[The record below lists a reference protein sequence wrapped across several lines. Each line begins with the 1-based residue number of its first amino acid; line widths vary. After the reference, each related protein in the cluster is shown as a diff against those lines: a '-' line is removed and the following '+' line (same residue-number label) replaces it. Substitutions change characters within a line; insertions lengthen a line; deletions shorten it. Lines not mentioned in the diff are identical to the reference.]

1 MAAVHVLTDLLPS
14 AGFYSTILIASYVF
28 IFVAFQIF
36 LHPLNG
42 YPGPLTAKLSDA
54 YNGFYAI
61 RRELHLRTWRN
72 HLKYGP
78 VVRQGPN
85 KLVFSSITAL
95 QGESIG
101 NMPSRQFV
109 TKMLDIYKGDR
120 TTKPKAYIALGPG
133 LTTPTMLTAIDH
145 QVHRSRRQLIG
156 QVVSE
161 RFMRSFEPI
170 MVNEVDLFI
179 RRLFLAAQKSYPVN
193 VTEYAR
199 HLGLDLAGLLAFG
212 YNLHLQTNKEN
223 RFILPMLDAG
233 AFWSSI
239 FLHWPFSRHFR
250 AGLVFVKIFRT
261 VRTKYLRLVETMITS
276 RVKQDKEAYRDLYNI
291 VADSLDSE
299 AGGLRKSELW
309 AEANLFLP
317 AAGDTTKTA
326 LSAVFFYLSRY
337 PTCYKK
343 LADEIRSNFTSGSE
357 IKGQPLTGCT
367 YLRACIDEALRLS
380 PPAAGIL
387 WRDPLPAAG
396 NQPFVVEGNVIPRGT
411 IVGVNIY
418 SIHHNPEY
426 FPDPFTYHPERWLD
440 GSTSPERKRIMR
452 DAFVPFSLGPRGCA
466 GKAMAYLEVSLVV
479 AKTLWYFDFRTA
491 TGGLGMVGASTE
503 EPPNVFMLFDNFTA
517 SHDGPY
523 LTFQCRQDA
532 CMEISNTDENIR

>member
-1 MAAVHVLTDLLPS
+1 MAAVHLLITLLSSP
-14 AGFYSTILIASYVF
+14 GFYSMVF
-28 IFVAFQIF
+28 IGSCLFIFASFQIF
-36 LHPLNG
+36 LHPLNS
-42 YPGPLTAKLSDA
+42 YPGPITAKLSDA

-72 HLKYGP
+72 HLKYGH

-95 QGESIG
+95 QGRSARI
-101 NMPSRQFV
+101 MPLSKYV

-133 LTTPTMLTAIDH
+133 LTIPTTLTAIDH

-161 RFMRSFEPI
+161 RFMRLFEPI
-170 MVNEVDLFI
+170 MINEVDLFI
-179 RRLFLAAQKSYPVN
+179 RRLSLAAQESYPVN

-212 YNLHLQTNKEN
+212 YNLHLQTNNDN

-233 AFWSSI
+233 AYWSGV
-239 FLHWPFSRHFR
+239 FLQWPFSRHFR
-250 AGLVFVKIFRT
+250 AGLIFVKIFRT
-261 VRTKYLRLVETMITS
+261 VRTRYLSLMETMITS
-276 RVKQDKEAYRDLYNI
+276 RVKQHKDAYQDLYKV
-291 VADSLDSE
+291 VADSLHSE
-299 AGGLRKSELW
+299 DGGLRNSELW

-326 LSAVFFYLSRY
+326 LSAVFFYLSRF
-337 PTCYKK
+337 PACYKK
-343 LADEIRSNFTSGSE
+343 LTDEIRSNFTSGSE

-380 PPAAGIL
+380 PPAPGIL
-387 WRDPLPAAG
+387 WRDPLSG
-396 NQPFVVEGNVIPRGT
+396 SGTQPFIVEGSVIPPGT

-418 SIHHNPEY
+418 SIHRNPEY

-440 GSTSPERKRIMR
+440 DSISPERKKIMR

-466 GKAMAYLEVSLVV
+466 GKAMAYLEISLVI
-479 AKTLWYFDFRTA
+479 AKTLWYFDFHTA
-491 TGGLGMVGASTE
+491 SGNLGAVGASTE
-503 EPPNVFMLFDNFTA
+503 EPPNIFMLFDNFTA

-523 LTFQCRQDA
+523 LTFQHRQDA
-532 CMEISNTDENIR
+532 GGDFSKAGEDVE